1 VILFA
6 PCLRPYRPEDRG
18 QIKAQL
24 GGMPVISGNIAIG
37 YFAGSGTNDALVSN
51 NIYIGPNT
59 ATSTTGVSNSIML
72 GSGAT
77 SGVSNEFMIS
87 NIDHL
92 NIPSLTTS
100 TDGTGTLLQ
109 WGGAN
114 VGWIQASGGTY
125 NTVSKIDS
133 AISAI
138 KNNYIFFTY
147 DGGVFNYTVPDGINL
162 ISIEAAGGGAPGNSA
177 INSGATNENATTI
190 WQGGGGGGSGQFG
203 SITIPVSSGG
213 AFEFSFGSG
222 GVDSAIPTPATATTI
237 LYYGALVL
245 TCNGASSGSGMNGG
259 SGTSLAE
266 GVFNTYSCGGGE
278 GMDIDGGGSLGS
290 GGSGSSSAF
299 NGTSSAAWEA
309 GNSGN
314 GGLNNLGQ
322 NSPSS
327 GSGSGGAGG
336 GPTPGLNG
344 CGGNG
349 GSGEGNGPYYGQAGG
364 GGYIKFTMY

>member
-1 VILFA
+1 MAL
-6 PCLRPYRPEDRG
+6 
-18 QIKAQL
+18 QT
-24 GGMPVISGNIAIG
+24 
-37 YFAGSGTNDALVSN
+37 TNDAAVSN

-59 ATSTTGVSNSIML
+59 ATSTNGVSNSIML

-114 VGWIQASGGTY
+114 VGWIQVSGGTY

-147 DGGVFNYTVPDGINL
+147 GGGVTNYTVPDGINL

-177 INSGATNENATTI
+177 INSGATNKNGTTI
-190 WQGGGGGGSGQFG
+190 WEGGGGGGSGEFG

-213 AFEFSFGSG
+213 TFEFSYGLG
-222 GVDSAIPTPATATTI
+222 GVDSATPTPATATTI
-237 LYYGALVL
+237 LY
-245 TCNGASSGSGMNGG
+245 
-259 SGTSLAE
+259 
-266 GVFNTYSCGGGE
+266 
-278 GMDIDGGGSLGS
+278 
-290 GGSGSSSAF
+290 
-299 NGTSSAAWEA
+299 
-309 GNSGN
+309 
-314 GGLNNLGQ
+314 
-322 NSPSS
+322 
-327 GSGSGGAGG
+327 
-336 GPTPGLNG
+336 
-344 CGGNG
+344 
-349 GSGEGNGPYYGQAGG
+349 
-364 GGYIKFTMY
+364 